1 MALTTAAVVGAVG
14 AVGGAAMSSHAAKK
28 ARHAQT
34 KAAQESIDFQRES
47 RDLALAYQRPQREA
61 GYAATAALMDLVGL
75 DRSARPGSAIDMA
88 QGEDG
93 SWSMPSGI
101 GGSAGLLGAALS
113 RKMPSSGS
121 AGPEAGG
128 PDVPDLS
135 SYAHY
140 DFKADPGYQFRLD
153 EGNRALNNS
162 LVARSGALSGAA
174 LKASLRYNQNYASN
188 EYQNVYNRIA
198 QIAGFGSATAQG
210 AQTIVNT
217 GANVGNT
224 LVNAGEARASSYV
237 AQGNAW
243 SNAFNQVGQLAGYGW
258 RGPMSATEAV
268 NYTPNPNVGYA

>member
-1 MALTTAAVVGAVG
+1 MSGVASAVVGSAV
-14 AVGGAAMSSHAAKK
+14 VGGAISSHAAKK
-28 ARHAQT
+28 ARKAQS
-34 KAAQESIDFQRES
+34 KAADASIDFQRES

-61 GYAATAALMDLVGL
+61 GYAATAALMDMVGL
-75 DRSARPGSAIDMA
+75 DRSPRHSAIDMA
-88 QGEDG
+88 QSEDG
-93 SWSMPSGI
+93 TWSMPSGV

-113 RKMPSSGS
+113 RKMPLKRSG
-121 AGPEAGG
+121 GTEAGG

-135 SYAHY
+135 SYKHY
-140 DFKADPGYQFRLD
+140 SFQADPGYQFRLD
-153 EGNRALNNS
+153 EGNKAINNS

-198 QIAGFGSATAQG
+198 QIAGFGGSATAQG

-224 LVNAGEARASSYV
+224 MVNAGEARASSYV

-243 SNAFNQVGQLAGYGW
+243 SNAINQVGQFAGYKWG
-258 RGPMSATEAV
+258 GPAMSGNQAV
-268 NYTPNPNVGYA
+268 NYSPNPTVGYA